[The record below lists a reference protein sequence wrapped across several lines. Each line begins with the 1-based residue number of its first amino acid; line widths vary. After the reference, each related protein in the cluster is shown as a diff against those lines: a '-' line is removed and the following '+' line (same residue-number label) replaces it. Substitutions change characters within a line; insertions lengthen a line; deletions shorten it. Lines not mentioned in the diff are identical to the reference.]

1 MQQILENLI
10 LHDNWNI
17 RDVLQMEKWVRQ
29 KKVRRS
35 QKKKNRNTLLED
47 KWALPT
53 SLERLNVWPTY
64 ES

>member
-35 QKKKNRNTLLED
+35 QKKK
-47 KWALPT
+47 K
-53 SLERLNVWPTY
+53 
-64 ES
+64 